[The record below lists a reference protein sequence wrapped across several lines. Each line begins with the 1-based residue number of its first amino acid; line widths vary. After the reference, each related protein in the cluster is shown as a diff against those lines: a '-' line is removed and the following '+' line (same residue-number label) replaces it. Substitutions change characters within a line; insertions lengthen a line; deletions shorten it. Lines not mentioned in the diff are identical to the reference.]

1 MEGEREN
8 CAKRMVC
15 QANPDR
21 DRLPPGNQCPHCGR
35 RCRSRMGL
43 HSHLWIYKNTDDGRL
58 SYSSNEGLPKVFIMD
73 VTVAEYIRRTVLRIP
88 RSEARTM
95 LTKWKFLSDSQLQS
109 LNTNQKK
116 ENISKEVVEL
126 CQENRAT
133 IQHAANLDMI
143 CDENDF
149 FDLENFKKKFEESL
163 ESSFNNV
170 TITFEEFEDNAIW
183 IRVAWGTQYRQPNQ
197 YKPSYVVYHS
207 QTPYVFICKSRNKS
221 SVPFL
226 FQALLVAAN
235 YSDIHEMD
243 LQSRCFDSL
252 KDIVLK
258 RCGQSLQI
266 HQPQPLQEKDSNL
279 ENVDPRIIQE
289 DQHEK
294 ERIQRIDR
302 ETFGDGPQPKLE
314 FAHYRLKT
322 TFRGDLINDT
332 LHDIKPFRCTVK
344 FSSPHLL
351 EALRSLAPAGVADA
365 PLSALLTCITP
376 KARNHF
382 NIREREGA
390 D

>member
-1 MEGEREN
+1 MKMAEKRPRESL
-8 CAKRMVC
+8 
-15 QANPDR
+15 QHS
-21 DRLPPGNQCPHCGR
+21 PP
-35 RCRSRMGL
+35 S
-43 HSHLWIYKNTDDGRL
+43 
-58 SYSSNEGLPKVFIMD
+58 KVFIMD

-143 CDENDF
+143 YSYTYRHKMMWDTYQMIREEGDENDF

-170 TITFEEFEDNAIW
+170 TITFEEFEDNEIW
-183 IRVAWGTQYRQPNQ
+183 IRVAWGTQYRKPNQ

-207 QTPYVFICKSRNKS
+207 QTPYVFICKSTNKS
-221 SVPFL
+221 SVPL
-226 FQALLVAAN
+226 LLQALLVAAN

-243 LQSRCFDSL
+243 FQSRCLDSL
-252 KDIVLK
+252 KDIILK

-266 HQPQPLQEKDSNL
+266 HQPQPLQEKDNNL
-279 ENVDPRIIQE
+279 ENDPRIIQE

-351 EALRSLAPAGVADA
+351 EAVQSLALAGVADA
-365 PLSALLTCITP
+365 PLSALLTCITQ

-390 D
+390 H